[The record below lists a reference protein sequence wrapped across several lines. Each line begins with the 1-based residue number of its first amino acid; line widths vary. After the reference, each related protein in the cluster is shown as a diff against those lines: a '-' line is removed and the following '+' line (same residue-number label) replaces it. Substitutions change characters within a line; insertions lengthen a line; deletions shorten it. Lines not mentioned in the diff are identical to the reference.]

1 MRSKPKPG
9 VVKLSDQARRAAANA
24 ARERGLACPTCG
36 SPGLKADNGGQW
48 VWGTPGKDLEIRMWC
63 AEDPRHVNP
72 ARLVL
77 SKEEAR
83 RGMNLRPRTD

>member
-1 MRSKPKPG
+1 MWGMPG
-9 VVKLSDQARRAAANA
+9 Q
-24 ARERGLACPTCG
+24 
-36 SPGLKADNGGQW
+36 
-48 VWGTPGKDLEIRMWC
+48 DLEILMWC
-63 AEDPRHVNP
+63 TEDPQHVNP